1 LFGNSSSVTLIASY
15 PPTRSIPTKLI
26 GTRAY
31 APNREKFEESGRWYN
46 SPVPMLA
53 QASSG
58 KERAV
63 TDRRT
68 GSGGTEDN
76 VRDELDEAAG
86 RGKRERDARKEAV
99 EEEGQAG
106 SGGVK
111 DNVRDE
117 WDESQERR

>member
-1 LFGNSSSVTLIASY
+1 
-15 PPTRSIPTKLI
+15 
-26 GTRAY
+26 
-31 APNREKFEESGRWYN
+31 
-46 SPVPMLA
+46 MLA

-58 KERAV
+58 KERGV
-63 TDRRT
+63 TDRDRRT

>member
-1 LFGNSSSVTLIASY
+1 
-15 PPTRSIPTKLI
+15 
-26 GTRAY
+26 
-31 APNREKFEESGRWYN
+31 
-46 SPVPMLA
+46 MLA

-58 KERAV
+58 KERAM

-86 RGKRERDARKEAV
+86 RGKREGDARKEAV

>member
-1 LFGNSSSVTLIASY
+1 
-15 PPTRSIPTKLI
+15 
-26 GTRAY
+26 
-31 APNREKFEESGRWYN
+31 
-46 SPVPMLA
+46 
-53 QASSG
+53 
-58 KERAV
+58 V

-76 VRDELDEAAG
+76 VRDELDEAAERG
-86 RGKRERDARKEAV
+86 RREGDTRKEAV
-99 EEEGQAG
+99 EGQAG